1 MRIAIN
7 ERVKELLQED
17 SSLVFDK
24 IEFQHM
30 HRHGGIEEVPFM
42 DLLKEIAEA
51 DLRDVDLI

>member
-1 MRIAIN
+1 
-7 ERVKELLQED
+7 
-17 SSLVFDK
+17 
-24 IEFQHM
+24 M